1 MITYCEKNELLNK
14 VRVRGFHSAVVFYRD
29 PINETTQTRNVL
41 STSKSEV
48 VIWAEECNEFY
59 TNYGIPYEIY
69 VNGKNCY
76 GNGASNKLFLCS
88 EEV

>member
-1 MITYCEKNELLNK
+1 MMTYREKNDLLKK
-14 VRVRGFHSAVVFYRD
+14 VSVEGFHSAVVFYRD
-29 PINETTQTRNVL
+29 PVNETTQSRNVL
-41 STSKSEV
+41 STSKTEV

-69 VNGKNCY
+69 VDGKNCY
-76 GNGASNKLFLCS
+76 GNGASNKLFLYP